1 MSETRVKRFCAHG
14 FNWIQVSQKLR
25 ELLVTQ
31 RAATCFDW
39 ETCGGGGT
47 KTQEIASLKRTKD
60 KLSTEMLDLIQ
71 ERAGSDDMRVSLI
84 LFMKWGERHTKP

>member
-1 MSETRVKRFCAHG
+1 MVCTASKEY
-14 FNWIQVSQKLR
+14 
-25 ELLVTQ
+25 
-31 RAATCFDW
+31 
-39 ETCGGGGT
+39 
-47 KTQEIASLKRTKD
+47 TQEIASLKRTKD